1 MVPHVQVLRK
11 VPSFGDWFGMDDE
24 NAIFDATNHLLK
36 LGHRRIAYIGDLIFP
51 TGRTRYKGYCK
62 ALAEAGC
69 RADFEM
75 VELGP
80 PDTRFG
86 AEATARLLS
95 KRSPPTAIVTSSVL
109 ITLGAAE
116 QLIRMNINVPET
128 LSIVGFG
135 DGPWQQWWGPGL
147 TTIRL
152 PVEELA
158 ASCGS
163 WFLER
168 LKGKMPHARARPHVS
183 VSRTKLVL
191 RGSTALMKAE

>member
-1 MVPHVQVLRK
+1 MVPHVQILRR
-11 VPSFGDWFGMDDE
+11 VPRLGDWFGMDDE
-24 NAIFDATNHLLK
+24 RAIFDATSHLLN

-51 TGRTRYKGYCK
+51 TGKARYKGFR
-62 ALAEAGC
+62 
-69 RADFEM
+69 RAYVETGHKVDETL

-86 AEATARLLS
+86 AEATARLVGQ
-95 KRSPPTAIVTSSVL
+95 RSPTALVTTSVL

-116 QLIRMNINVPET
+116 RLVAMNVDVPEA

-163 WFLER
+163 WFVDR
-168 LKGKMPHARARPHVS
+168 LKGKPPQERAAPHVA
-183 VSRTKLVL
+183 VSRTSLVL
-191 RGSTALMKAE
+191 RGSTTAPKVD